1 MKDYAT
7 NAIRNIALVGHSAAG
22 KTTLLEAM
30 LFDAKAITRM
40 GTVEMGTT
48 VSDFEPEEIK
58 RQFSL
63 GSTLAPCEY
72 AGAKINLIDTPGYAD
87 FIGEVIG
94 ALRAVDNACYVVE
107 AVHGLGVQTEHV
119 AKLVKAANMPAMVVI
134 NGMDRENADFYACL
148 TEVQNSLYQHAT
160 PLCLPIGSQTDFK
173 GVIDLVKMKAIM
185 GPDGTETDIPEDMKA
200 MADKYHE
207 KMVELT
213 VEVDDGLLETYLEEG
228 EVDEQ
233 RLRETLHTSISLGHL
248 VPVLATNAAG
258 NVGVRTVLDVIA
270 TALPSPEHC
279 PDVAAT
285 DPKTGDEIKIKN
297 SAGDP
302 VSAQVFKTVSDPYVG
317 KLNYVRIVS
326 GVLKTNSTVLNS
338 SKHKKEHIG
347 HLLSVKGKT
356 QEDSKQAIAG
366 DIVAL
371 PKLEATFT
379 GDTLCDEGRP
389 VVFAAIAFPEPVFPM
404 AIYPKT
410 RGEDDKLAV
419 ALHKI
424 ADEDPTFRIGRDA
437 GTGQTVASALGDMQ
451 LEIMAEKLKRKFGVN
466 AVLELPKVPYRET
479 VSAAA
484 KAQGK
489 YKKQTGGHGQYGDV
503 WLEVTPLARGA
514 GFEFVDKIF
523 GGSIPR
529 NYIPAV
535 EKGVRETMAQGI
547 IAGYPVVD
555 IKVTVYDGSFHPVD
569 SSDMSFKIAA
579 GMAFRKCLES
589 AQPTLLEPVA
599 RVEIAVPDSYTGD
612 VIGDLN
618 TKRGRILGM
627 EPSDHRQVVKA
638 NVPLAE
644 MRTYASELRSITHG
658 QGAYHLDVATYEQVP
673 PNVADKV
680 VKENQDARKDA

>member
-7 NAIRNIALVGHSAAG
+7 NAIRNVALIGHGAAG
-22 KTTLLEAM
+22 KTTLMEAM
-30 LFDAKAITRM
+30 LFDSKTTTRM
-40 GTVEMGTT
+40 GTVEAGTT

-63 GSTLAPCEY
+63 GSALAPAEHS
-72 AGAKINLIDTPGYAD
+72 GAKINLIDTPGYAD

-94 ALRAVDNACYVVE
+94 ALRAVDNACYLVE
-107 AVHGLGVQTEHV
+107 AVHGLGVQTERI
-119 AKLVKAANMPAMVVI
+119 AELVKAAKMPAMVVI
-134 NGMDRENADFYACL
+134 NGMDRENADFFARL
-148 TEVQNSLYQHAT
+148 TEVQNNLYQHAT
-160 PLCLPIGSQTDFK
+160 PLSLPIGGQDDFR
-173 GVIDLVKMKAIM
+173 GVVDLVKMKAII
-185 GPDGTETDIPEDMKA
+185 GTDGAENDIPEDMQA
-200 MADKYHE
+200 LADEYHE

-213 VEVDDGLLETYLEEG
+213 VEVDDTLLETYLEKG
-228 EVDEQ
+228 EVDEAT
-233 RLRETLHTSISLGHL
+233 LRNTLHTSISLGHL
-248 VPVLATNAAG
+248 VPVLATSAAR
-258 NVGVRTVLDVIA
+258 NIGVRTALDVIA

-279 PDVAAT
+279 PDVPAIDAQ
-285 DPKTGDEIKIKN
+285 TGEEIMIKN
-297 SAGDP
+297 SAADP
-302 VSAQVFKTVSDPYVG
+302 AAAFVFKTVSDPYVG
-317 KLNYVRIVS
+317 KLAYVRVIA
-326 GVLKTNSTVLNS
+326 GVLKTNSTLLNS
-338 SKHKKEHIG
+338 SKNKKEHVG
-347 HLLSVKGKT
+347 HLLNVKGKT
-356 QEDSKQAIAG
+356 QEDAKHAVAG

-371 PKLEATFT
+371 PKLESTFT
-379 GDTLCDEGRP
+379 GDSLCDESRP
-389 VVFAAIAFPEPVFPM
+389 VKFAALNFPEPVFPM
-404 AIYPKT
+404 AIHPKT

-424 ADEDPTFRIGRDA
+424 IDEEPTLRISRNP
-437 GTGQTVASALGDMQ
+437 GTGQTVATALGDMQ
-451 LEIMAEKLKRKFGVN
+451 LEIMAEKIKRKFGVE

-479 VSAAA
+479 IGASA

-503 WLEVTPLARGA
+503 WLEIEPLARGG

-523 GGSIPR
+523 GGSIPK

-535 EKGVRETMAQGI
+535 EKGVRETMAEGI
-547 IAGYPVVD
+547 IGGFPVVD
-555 IKVTVYDGSFHPVD
+555 VKVTVVDGSFHPVD

-579 GMAFRKCLES
+579 AMAFRKCLET

-599 RVEIAVPDSYTGD
+599 SVEVMVPDSYTGD

-644 MRTYASELRSITHG
+644 MRTYASDLRSITHG

-680 VKENQDARKDA
+680 VKASQA